1 MTNALEGRTYMVKS
15 EELTREEVEY
25 QKAGWMMKDRY
36 FREVEI
42 PFLVRN
48 GEWVL
53 EGNWQNVLGT
63 RDRELKNVNLD
74 VRSGKSDWMTVSDK
88 PFGVITCLD
97 DGDGFSVHP
106 IRQRLH
112 VARQIHKGEL
122 GRTLSIPSL
131 KYVRQQHGRDY
142 GWVRL
147 RDLAEVTVSSDL
159 YKAIDLVL
167 DASQF
172 SRGLEYRAGRP
183 VGSQIDAIWASEQEI
198 QAGNVTVVGLA
209 PERFKFEALIPKS
222 ELWIRRNFAY
232 TILRLQALGVKPYM
246 LQSA

>member
-1 MTNALEGRTYMVKS
+1 MIKS
-15 EELTREEVEY
+15 EELTPEGVEY
-25 QKAGWMMKDRY
+25 RKAGWMMKDHY
-36 FREVEI
+36 FHEVEI

-63 RDRELKNVNLD
+63 RDRELRSINLD
-74 VRSGKSDWMTVSDK
+74 IRPGKSDWMTISDK

-97 DGDGFSVHP
+97 DGGGFSVHP

-112 VARQIHKGEL
+112 TARQIHKGEL
-122 GRTLSIPSL
+122 GRTISVPSL
-131 KYVRQQHGRDY
+131 KYVRQQHPRDF

-147 RDLAEVTVSSDL
+147 RDLSEVTVSSDL
-159 YKAIDLVL
+159 YKAIDLVI

-172 SRGLEYRAGRP
+172 SGNLEYRAGRP
-183 VGSQIDAIWASEQEI
+183 VGPQIDAIWASEQEI
-198 QAGNVTVVGLA
+198 QAGNVRVVGLA
-209 PERFKFEALIPKS
+209 PERFKFEAQIAKS

-232 TILRLQALGVKPYM
+232 TILRLHTLGVKPYM